1 MTKKKQPD
9 DHLEIVRH
17 KILDTARALFV
28 QQGYKKTTIRQIV
41 QYSGVLTGS
50 IYYLFRNKEDIFQ
63 ALILE
68 LMKSCIDIIEN
79 HCARESAGFKYAA
92 LCMVELRAVEA
103 NELVRDTFYEGYTSK
118 IMFEKMVEHQ
128 AAMMQELFGSR
139 YTEQEYYTKA
149 LLIKGAMRACVMV
162 FYFQHPLDAAACR
175 QELLRVMLLLFE
187 VPDEEQQEIMQRI
200 QRMDDYWLEIGNTLR
215 DGLVG

>member
-103 NELVRDTFYEGYTSK
+103 NELVRDTFYEG
-118 IMFEKMVEHQ
+118 
-128 AAMMQELFGSR
+128 
-139 YTEQEYYTKA
+139 
-149 LLIKGAMRACVMV
+149 
-162 FYFQHPLDAAACR
+162 
-175 QELLRVMLLLFE
+175 
-187 VPDEEQQEIMQRI
+187 
-200 QRMDDYWLEIGNTLR
+200 
-215 DGLVG
+215 